1 MMKRTLIFL
10 LTLCLLLSGCGSAG
24 GDTPVTKPTAPPA
37 PYTPRYTDYTGRDMT
52 AAVLPYA
59 KELPRLGDLNNLYQ
73 NQAAALFAALETD
86 TYRRLREEPP
96 SGMAYLQI
104 SFRPRFEQSGE
115 VITVYENDRV
125 MAGATEE
132 TARLYTAAEGLY
144 QRVLTHLI
152 GVREG
157 QIPYFTVQA
166 EGINDDGYHEGGYTL
181 CRDGKPALSATT
193 GEHFPCVEL
202 VDDGLVRVVVEGT
215 TFLYDTATGRRTAD
229 YGTPTDL
236 WGERLA
242 AYTDG
247 AVALY
252 RLFESRPLGR
262 VYIAAPQGVTS
273 PVTGLS
279 FEEEGEQ
286 LHLICRTGEDSVR
299 DFTLSVAS
307 LEKGNT
313 QYLLGDWKTASGY
326 VSESKAQ
333 SVGYNA
339 LKQLRGKQ
347 AQLGYTLSAV
357 PTHVF
362 TLDGTP
368 HYLTEIGRWK
378 GSTYTVVTHLMVPA
392 DLSAGYE
399 VKVTEN
405 ALRWYKDKNW
415 FD

>member
-1 MMKRTLIFL
+1 MKRTLIL
-10 LTLCLLLSGCGSAG
+10 ILSLCLLLSGCGVAG
-24 GDTPVTKPTAPPA
+24 GDGNVTKPTAPPE
-37 PYTPRYTDYTGRDMT
+37 PYTPHYTDYTGRDMT
-52 AAVLPYA
+52 ATVLPYA
-59 KELPRLGDLNNLYQ
+59 KELPRLGTLNNLYR

-86 TYRRLREEPP
+86 TYRRVREQPPDSIAFLEITLRPASDE
-96 SGMAYLQI
+96 GA
-104 SFRPRFEQSGE
+104 E

-125 MAGATEE
+125 AAGHSSGKTRVYAAT
-132 TARLYTAAEGLY
+132 EGLY
-144 QRVLTHLI
+144 QRVLTHLVA
-152 GVREG
+152 VREG

-181 CRDGKPALSATT
+181 YRDGKPALTATT
-193 GEHFPCVEL
+193 GEEFPQVDL
-202 VDDGLVRVVVEGT
+202 VGEGLVRVT
-215 TFLYDTATGRRTAD
+215 TTTAAFLYDTATGRRTAAYD
-229 YGTPTDL
+229 GPIDL
-236 WGERLA
+236 WGDRLA

-247 AVALY
+247 GVELY
-252 RLFESRPLGR
+252 RLFDSRPLGR
-262 VYIAAPQGVTS
+262 AFVTA
-273 PVTGLS
+273 PVTALS
-279 FEEEGEQ
+279 FEEQGDK
-286 LHLICRTGEDSVR
+286 LHLICPTGQDSVC
-299 DFTLSVAS
+299 DYTLKVAS

-333 SVGYNA
+333 SVGYKS
-339 LKQLRGKQ
+339 LKKLRGKQ

-368 HYLTEIGRWK
+368 HYLTEIGRWQ
-378 GSTYTVVTHLMVPA
+378 GSTYRVVTHLMIPA

-405 ALRWYKDKNW
+405 ALLWYKNKDW